1 MFPKS
6 WQSSAAAFV
15 EEFSLVEADFQQY
28 YHLNLLEACPIAD
41 GRRSGF
47 LRYARLFE
55 NLPVESRIFR
65 KLMPAASWT
74 WRDETLSQILQE
86 LNILTT
92 LTYNMNKRKTAKPAK
107 TMKKFE
113 PEYVSEMR
121 KQLDKDRKKRQAE
134 EQDDLKDLW
143 QHLNPNAQYQD

>member
-1 MFPKS
+1 MLPKS

-28 YHLNLLEACPIAD
+28 YHLNLLEVCPYAD

-55 NLPVESRIFR
+55 NLPAESRIFR
-65 KLMPAASWT
+65 KLVPAANWT

-92 LTYNMNKRKTAKPAK
+92 LTYNMNKRKTAKSAK
-107 TMKKFE
+107 AMKKFE
-113 PEYVSEMR
+113 PDYVAETR
-121 KQLDKDRKKRQAE
+121 ERLEKEKKAQQAE
-134 EQDDLKDLW
+134 EQAELKEFW
-143 QHLNPNAQYQD
+143 QQLNPNAQYQN

>member
-1 MFPKS
+1 MLPKS

-28 YHLNLLEACPIAD
+28 YHLNLLEACPDTD

-47 LRYARLFE
+47 LHYARLFE
-55 NLPVESRIFR
+55 NLPVESRTFR
-65 KLMPAASWT
+65 KLVPAASWT

-121 KQLDKDRKKRQAE
+121 KQLDKDRKKQQSE

>member
-1 MFPKS
+1 MLPKS

-28 YHLNLLEACPIAD
+28 YHLDLLETCPNTN

-65 KLMPAASWT
+65 KLVPAASWT

-121 KQLDKDRKKRQAE
+121 KQLDEDRKKRQSE

-143 QHLNPNAQYQD
+143 QQLNPNAQYQD

>member
-1 MFPKS
+1 MLPKS

-15 EEFSLVEADFQQY
+15 EEFSLLEADFQQY
-28 YHLNLLEACPIAD
+28 YHLNLLEACPYAD

-55 NLPVESRIFR
+55 NLPAESRIFR
-65 KLMPAASWT
+65 ELVPAANWT

-92 LTYNMNKRKTAKPAK
+92 LTYNMNKRKTAERAK
-107 TMKKFE
+107 VMKKFE
-113 PEYVSEMR
+113 PDYITAAREEIEKS
-121 KQLDKDRKKRQAE
+121 KKREQAE
-134 EQDDLKDLW
+134 ERAELEDFW
-143 QHLNPNAQYQD
+143 RELNPDAQYRD

>member
-65 KLMPAASWT
+65 KLLPAASWT

-92 LTYNMNKRKTAKPAK
+92 LTYNMNKRKTAKSAK
-107 TMKKFE
+107 AMKKFE
-113 PEYVSEMR
+113 PEYVAEMR
-121 KQLDKDRKKRQAE
+121 KQLDKDRKKQQAE

>member
-1 MFPKS
+1 MLPKS

-28 YHLNLLEACPIAD
+28 YHLDLLEVCPYAD

-65 KLMPAASWT
+65 KLVPAASWT

-92 LTYNMNKRKTAKPAK
+92 LTYNMNKSKTAKPAK
-107 TMKKFE
+107 AMKKFE
-113 PEYVSEMR
+113 PDYVAEMR
-121 KQLDKDRKKRQAE
+121 KQLDKDRKKQQSE

>member
-1 MFPKS
+1 MLPKS

-28 YHLNLLEACPIAD
+28 YHLNLLEACPYAD

-65 KLMPAASWT
+65 KLVPAASWT

-121 KQLDKDRKKRQAE
+121 KQLDKDRKKQQSE
-134 EQDDLKDLW
+134 EQADLKDLW
-143 QHLNPNAQYQD
+143 QQLNPNAQYQD

>member
-1 MFPKS
+1 MLPKS

-15 EEFSLVEADFQQY
+15 EEFGLVEADFQQY
-28 YHLNLLEACPIAD
+28 YHLNLLEACPYAD

-55 NLPVESRIFR
+55 NLPVESRVFR
-65 KLMPAASWT
+65 KLVPAASWT

-86 LNILTT
+86 LNTLTT

-107 TMKKFE
+107 VMKRFE
-113 PEYVSEMR
+113 PEYVAEMR
-121 KQLDKDRKKRQAE
+121 KQLDEERKKQQAE
-134 EQDDLKDLW
+134 EQDDLKDFW

>member
-1 MFPKS
+1 MLPKS

-28 YHLNLLEACPIAD
+28 YHLNLLEACPYAD

-65 KLMPAASWT
+65 KLLPAASWT
-74 WRDETLSQILQE
+74 WHDETLSEILRE
-86 LNILTT
+86 LNTLTT
-92 LTYNMNKRKTAKPAK
+92 ITYNMNKRKTAPTAK
-107 TMKKFE
+107 VMKKFE
-113 PEYVSEMR
+113 PDYVAETR
-121 KQLDKDRKKRQAE
+121 ERLEKEKKAQQAE
-134 EQDDLKDLW
+134 EQAELKEFW
-143 QHLNPNAQYQD
+143 QQLNPNAQYQD

>member
-1 MFPKS
+1 MLPKS

-15 EEFSLVEADFQQY
+15 EEFGLVEADFQQY
-28 YHLNLLEACPIAD
+28 YHLNLLEACPYAD

-55 NLPVESRIFR
+55 NLPVESRVFR
-65 KLMPAASWT
+65 KLVPAASWT

-86 LNILTT
+86 LNTLTT
-92 LTYNMNKRKTAKPAK
+92 LTYNMNKRNTAKPAK
-107 TMKKFE
+107 VMKKFE
-113 PEYVSEMR
+113 PEYVAEMR
-121 KQLDKDRKKRQAE
+121 KQLDEERKKRQAE
-134 EQDDLKDLW
+134 EQDDLKDFW

>member
-1 MFPKS
+1 MLPKS

-28 YHLNLLEACPIAD
+28 YHLDLLEVCSYAD

-55 NLPVESRIFR
+55 NLPTESRIFR
-65 KLMPAASWT
+65 KLVPAASWT

-86 LNILTT
+86 LNILRTM
-92 LTYNMNKRKTAKPAK
+92 TYNMNKRKTAERAK
-107 TMKKFE
+107 AMKKFE
-113 PEYVSEMR
+113 PDYIITAREEIEKS
-121 KQLDKDRKKRQAE
+121 KKREQAE
-134 EQDDLKDLW
+134 ERAELEDFW
-143 QHLNPNAQYQD
+143 RELNPDAQYRD

>member
-1 MFPKS
+1 MLPKS

-28 YHLNLLEACPIAD
+28 YHLNLLEACPDAD

-65 KLMPAASWT
+65 KLVPAASWT

-107 TMKKFE
+107 AMKKFE
-113 PEYVSEMR
+113 PEYVAEMR
-121 KQLDKDRKKRQAE
+121 KQLDKDYKKQQSE
-134 EQDDLKDLW
+134 EQADLKDLW
-143 QHLNPNAQYQD
+143 QQLNPNAQYQD

>member
-1 MFPKS
+1 MLPKS

-28 YHLNLLEACPIAD
+28 YHLNLLEACPYAD

-65 KLMPAASWT
+65 KLVPAASWT
-74 WRDETLSQILQE
+74 FRDETLSEILRE
-86 LNILTT
+86 LNTLTT
-92 LTYNMNKRKTAKPAK
+92 ITYNMNRRKTAQSAK
-107 TMKKFE
+107 VMKKFE
-113 PEYVSEMR
+113 PDYVAETR
-121 KQLDKDRKKRQAE
+121 ERLEEEKKAQQAE
-134 EQDDLKDLW
+134 EQAELKEFW
-143 QHLNPNAQYQD
+143 QQLNPNAQYQD

>member
-1 MFPKS
+1 MLPKS

-15 EEFSLVEADFQQY
+15 EEFGLVEADFQQY
-28 YHLNLLEACPIAD
+28 YHLNLLEACPYVD

-65 KLMPAASWT
+65 KLVPAASWT
-74 WRDETLSQILQE
+74 FRDEILSEILRE
-86 LNILTT
+86 LNTLTT
-92 LTYNMNKRKTAKPAK
+92 ITYNMNRRKTAQPAK
-107 TMKKFE
+107 VMKKFE
-113 PEYVSEMR
+113 PDYVTEMR
-121 KQLDKDRKKRQAE
+121 KQLDEERKKQQAE
-134 EQDDLKDLW
+134 EQDDLKDFW

>member
-1 MFPKS
+1 MLPKS

-28 YHLNLLEACPIAD
+28 YHLNLLEACPDTD
-41 GRRSGF
+41 GCRSGF

-65 KLMPAASWT
+65 KLVPAASWT

-121 KQLDKDRKKRQAE
+121 KQLDKDRKKQQAE

>member
-1 MFPKS
+1 MLPKS

-28 YHLNLLEACPIAD
+28 YHLDLLEVCPYAD

-47 LRYARLFE
+47 SRYARLFE

-65 KLMPAASWT
+65 KLVPVASWT

-121 KQLDKDRKKRQAE
+121 KQLDKDRKKQQAE